1 MKKQVIIPVAQAT
14 THYRENYDLFTFLKS
29 KLTITSSC
37 QKAIITNQDQ
47 NFNSQQSQ
55 NNVKYIPRKTL
66 KLVCLCFV
74 FRSTTRL

>member
-47 NFNSQQSQ
+47 NFNSNNHKTTLNISQ
-55 NNVKYIPRKTL
+55 ERH
-66 KLVCLCFV
+66 
-74 FRSTTRL
+74 